1 MKNNI
6 KIEYGR
12 VFPILLNTFFK
23 HLLRVTKQKFIV
35 REYNILQVKEEE
47 LLNFLRLSYFSA
59 I

>member
-12 VFPILLNTFFK
+12 GFPILLNTFLK
-23 HLLRVTKQKFIV
+23 HLLRVAKQKFIV